1 MRYNDDGLFLHN
13 QGIERTETVIPNE
26 AMEMLLED
34 TKNFLILSY
43 LFRIT
48 NEKYECEIDYK
59 KIGEITKL
67 ERKAI
72 HRRIKKL
79 INNGYF
85 EIIKKGNRANLTILK
100 NLYYEKIN
108 KQIYKK
114 IRE

>member
-1 MRYNDDGLFLHN
+1 MRYSDDGLFLHN
-13 QGIERTETVIPNE
+13 KGIERTDTVFPDE

-34 TKNFLILSY
+34 PKSFLILSY
-43 LFRIT
+43 LFRET
-48 NEKYECEIDYK
+48 DKKYECEIDYK
-59 KIGEITKL
+59 KIEEITKL
-67 ERKAI
+67 KKQVI

-85 EIIKKGNRANLTILK
+85 EVIKKGNRANLTILK

-114 IRE
+114 IRK